1 MSRQIVWTGFP
12 RFYINKLYWG
22 SSWVDGGLRSFF
34 PTFLISTFQ
43 GIGVLGVL
51 FSAILLIAAFAVYFR
66 GYQTYE
72 DYEYPGFIDKDRRC
86 NEFPTEKIIGVTIT
100 SIYFALFWMV
110 PSHLLLMGLFTTGK
124 IKTLSKGLKFLP
136 WILSMLF
143 HPTLFFIMKHN
154 YQKKFAA
161 CSYKALVM
169 HFLWHQGHPCL
180 DVWGIEN

>member
-1 MSRQIVWTGFP
+1 M
-12 RFYINKLYWG
+12 
-22 SSWVDGGLRSFF
+22 
-34 PTFLISTFQ
+34 
-43 GIGVLGVL
+43 L

-86 NEFPTEKIIGVTIT
+86 NEFPTEKIIGDTIT
-100 SIYFALFWMV
+100 SIYFVLFWMV
-110 PSHLLLMGLFTTGK
+110 PSHLLLTGLFTTGK
-124 IKTLSKGLKFLP
+124 MKTLSKGLKFLP

-180 DVWGIEN
+180 DV